1 MPEGGMLCLKKLLTI
16 IYVLIALMSMG
27 LALGDDELYD
37 ITETTGLRFDS
48 NQTVEGL
55 GIASSYRHMGSLDLA
70 LHSHGSGSGV
80 FSSESK
86 SLVRNDDIVEGS
98 PVSFSDNKSVG
109 LQEITSNA
117 YSPTN
122 LDYPG
127 SFRSGPICSLW
138 SDSTVLF
145 SGKDNVTVLKA
156 SFDHL
161 QAFNKEMTTM
171 ISSAA
176 AYEDLTRQSSGSF
189 ASSMKLNAVFN
200 GTGKIGA
207 YIGTLSGDHP
217 DVLVDEYYRGTFT
230 ISKKMKIGFKATS
243 NVEEEYEWLPCCSG
257 GWSSINYNDKKSFP
271 VDVNSVFNCTCLM
284 PLQ

>member
-1 MPEGGMLCLKKLLTI
+1 MKKLLTI
-16 IYVLIALMSMG
+16 IYVLNALISMG
-27 LALGDDELYD
+27 LALNDDELYD
-37 ITETTGLRFDS
+37 KTETVGLRFDS

-55 GIASSYRHMGSLDLA
+55 GIASSYRHLGSLDLV
-70 LHSHGSGSGV
+70 LHSHSSGSGV

-98 PVSFSDNKSVG
+98 PVSFTENKSVG

-117 YSPTN
+117 YSPTKI
-122 LDYPG
+122 DYPG
-127 SFRSGPICSLW
+127 SFRSGPISSLW

-145 SGKDNVTVLKA
+145 AGSDNVTVLKA
-156 SFDHL
+156 SFDHV

-171 ISSAA
+171 ISSAS
-176 AYEDLTRQSSGSF
+176 AYEDLTRKSSGSF

-243 NVEEEYEWLPCCSG
+243 NEDEDEEWLPCCSG
-257 GWSSINYNDKKSFP
+257 GWSRINYNDKKSFP